1 MQPAKSLHQHRPL
14 GRTQGPSG
22 SLLAVIVVIA
32 MLGIAGAATAR
43 AATLTAEI
51 SQAQQLV
58 RDGEYEKAY
67 QLLLPIE
74 TQGEND
80 ATFNALLGEAA
91 LRTNRADQAVTWF
104 RRSLEANPDSV
115 DAHLGLARAYL
126 AMGNYASAKIEF
138 ETVLRI
144 DDLPPD
150 LHQQVEIY
158 AKAAQDYA
166 AGKRLVLSGYVIT
179 GYGNY
184 SVNATDGTDE
194 FGGSD
199 TDDNFVA
206 LRGGGRANYRL
217 NDDYALNGSLDYRF
231 RDYHDNDDRRD
242 DKDLRW
248 NGAVNRSMGDD
259 NLVVGLRGRRS
270 YRGDGDYRDDYGIYS
285 DWRHAFSTIDQFNVE
300 FEFRRRD
307 YPSGR
312 LRERSRNIAEL
323 TAGWTRSLFGGKA
336 SFNLQAFGGR
346 EFATDDRPDGDSNF
360 YGMMPELSFTI
371 TEAVGGFVFGWWQRD
386 RYNIERINVDAA
398 DNILG
403 IGEREEDLYE
413 AGGGLTWEFAD
424 SWSLN
429 PEILYIYDDSNFLA
443 NEYSS
448 TEIWMTIRKDF

>member
-1 MQPAKSLHQHRPL
+1 MANRSENRAHSRRHRAGFVPALAAAFSLACA
-14 GRTQGPSG
+14 G
-22 SLLAVIVVIA
+22 STWAAGADLVAAGQFVKDGKYQEAYDLLAPF
-32 MLGIAGAATAR
+32 AAQHT
-43 AATLTAEI
+43 
-51 SQAQQLV
+51 
-58 RDGEYEKAY
+58 D
-67 QLLLPIE
+67 
-74 TQGEND
+74 D
-80 ATFNALLGEAA
+80 AVFNALLGASA
-91 LRTNRADQAVTWF
+91 LNTNHADLAVTYF
-104 RRSLEANPDSV
+104 TRSLAANPYSI

-126 AMGNYASAKIEF
+126 ATGNYASAKIEF
-138 ETVLRI
+138 EKVLRI

-150 LHQQVEIY
+150 LHQQVELY
-158 AKAAQDYA
+158 ARAAQDYA
-166 AGKRLVLSGYVIT
+166 AGKRLVLSGYGIA

-248 NGAVNRSMGDD
+248 NGAVNRSLGDD

-371 TEAVGGFVFGWWQRD
+371 TETVGGFVFGWWQRD